1 MALVVVNVGEVSI
14 LEVLMNKHA
23 VFDMVIRLFSN
34 NHTPA
39 ETDTF
44 ADYTEATFVG
54 YVSLTLTGT
63 DWTIT
68 PGNPTQA
75 VATQQ
80 VFTAGGPGLP
90 ETIFGYTI
98 ERGNPGHPLLWA
110 ERFTNGPYDM
120 LQAGDAIKITPK
132 FTGE

>member
-1 MALVVVNVGEVSI
+1 MSLVVVNAGEVSI
-14 LEVLMNKHA
+14 LELLFNKRA
-23 VFDMVIRLFSN
+23 VFDTTLHLFTSN
-34 NHTPA
+34 TTPS

-44 ADYTEATFVG
+44 ASYTEATYVG
-54 YVSLTLTGT
+54 YSSLIITGT

-90 ETIFGYTI
+90 ETIFGYLI
-98 ERGNPGHPLLWA
+98 CRGNPGHPLLWA
-110 ERFTNGPYDM
+110 ERFTNGPYTL